1 MEEVIVGQQPHY
13 PLPDIRLLPWNGSYG
28 EMDPDTVSR
37 IYMRCYKVRLQ
48 EWQWHAFDEGR
59 FFSRFDKYPYWCRDM
74 LAFRA
79 ALRNSTPW
87 TKKVIKL
94 RSFLTR
100 TVRNVERVV
109 CNTARNVEGVVND
122 ACWKVHDDINHW
134 FLDDEDLPAEMRH
147 LWSF

>member
-1 MEEVIVGQQPHY
+1 MEEVIVGQEPRY
-13 PLPDIRLLPWNGSYG
+13 PLPDLRLLPPNGSYG
-28 EMDPDTVSR
+28 DMYPVTISQ
-37 IYMRCYKVRLQ
+37 IYRRCYNAQLHH
-48 EWQWHAFDEGR
+48 WQWLAYDEGR